1 MLPTSRIRPSFSIYH
16 LLILWVGSILASPVE
31 IQSAGPHYPS
41 DFAMA
46 PESRLLFTANRGSRS
61 ISVLDISSGN
71 RIQELGLGPEVLP
84 SRIIAYIRNGDLEI
98 ALSDE
103 AGHSVRIFSWKKDSP
118 SPLSQKSTLPV
129 GRHPQGL
136 SYHAST
142 RQLLVACSEKGEV
155 WAIDPDRKS
164 PAVKIP
170 TVEGARNLL
179 LVAGKNSRE
188 RDILAVTGRQEIG
201 LIDIRK
207 KSSLGSTSLSVGRGL
222 NISGLVSDNGNLF
235 VSHQIQPTQVAVDP
249 QMIVWGLI
257 LSNRITKV
265 PLESLARQP
274 DTDIDPNYIPG
285 YEKVYGVKFEG
296 GDPRHGVIP
305 LDQRQRANGDPG
317 APALI
322 RAGRGKEDLLLL
334 PVGGTNRV
342 LFIPTKE
349 AYLPGTEPLSRQDAL
364 PSIPVGDRPV
374 AVLADSARQLA
385 YVLCS
390 LEDSIWEIEI
400 QSRKVLRKL
409 AIGPPPASTPEHL
422 GALIFF
428 DSRRSRGGWYSCH
441 SCHPEGGSRGHTF
454 DTQADGDGLSKKAPD
469 LHGVAFS
476 GPWSWNGKFKTL
488 AEQVEASLHSTM
500 AVNNPP
506 PEEDVAN
513 LVAFLESLQ
522 HKVPPAPAGKL
533 RESISRG
540 TKVFDKAGC
549 AHCHQPPLF
558 TVNEL
563 KDVGVFDDFDGYR
576 HFNPPSLLRVR
587 SRSRYLHD
595 GRAKTLRSVFSSHNP
610 ENKHGKA
617 HALSKVELED
627 LIAYLNSL

>member
-1 MLPTSRIRPSFSIYH
+1 MLPTSRIRLSFSIY
-16 LLILWVGSILASPVE
+16 LLILWLGCILALPGE

-41 DFAMA
+41 DFAMD

-61 ISVLDISSGN
+61 ISVLDIASGN
-71 RIQELGLGPEVLP
+71 RIQELNLAPGALP
-84 SRIIAYIRNGDLEI
+84 SRIISYIRDGALEI

-103 AGHSVRIFSWKKDSP
+103 AGHCVRIFSWKQGSP
-118 SPLSQKSTLPV
+118 SPLSQERTVPV

-136 SYHAST
+136 AFHSSSG
-142 RQLLVACSEKGEV
+142 QLLVACAEKGEV
-155 WAIDPDRKS
+155 WAMDPDSRS
-164 PAVKIP
+164 PAKIFR

-179 LVAGKNSRE
+179 LVPGKNSRE
-188 RDILAVTGRQEIG
+188 KDILAVTGRQEIG
-201 LIDIRK
+201 LIDIRRK
-207 KSSLGSTSLSVGRGL
+207 EPLGSTSLSVGRGL
-222 NISGLVSDNGNLF
+222 NISGLVSGGGNLF

-265 PLESLARQP
+265 PLETLTSQP
-274 DTDIDPNYIPG
+274 DTARDPNYIPG

-296 GDPRHGVIP
+296 GDPRHSVVP

-317 APALI
+317 VPALI
-322 RAGRGKEDLLLL
+322 QAGREKKNLLLL
-334 PVGGTNRV
+334 PIGGTNRL
-342 LFIPTKE
+342 LFIPTEE

-364 PSIPVGDRPV
+364 PSMPVGSRPV
-374 AVLADSARQLA
+374 AVLADSAQQRA

-409 AIGPPPASTPEHL
+409 AIGPRPARTPEHL

-428 DSRRSRGGWYSCH
+428 DSKRSRGGWYSCH

-469 LHGVAFS
+469 LHDVALS

-500 AVNNPP
+500 AVNDPP
-506 PEEDVAN
+506 PQEDVSN
-513 LVAFLESLQ
+513 LVAFLKSLRHQ
-522 HKVPPAPAGKL
+522 VPPASAEEFKA
-533 RESISRG
+533 SASRG
-540 TKVFDKAGC
+540 AKLFDKADC
-549 AHCHQPPLF
+549 AHCHKPPLF
-558 TVNEL
+558 TIAEL

-576 HFNPPSLLRVR
+576 DFNPPSLLRVR

-595 GRAKTLRSVFSSHNP
+595 GRAKTLRSVFSRHNP

-617 HALSKVELED
+617 HELSDHELED